1 VVQAVEAGGADA
13 HAGSKLPSMFVA
25 AGLPAPSIQ
34 MSAIVGAGVNCGDAV
49 QRLAGLV
56 ATLLPAIEERGLVD
70 RGELEANTLAQRLI
84 DDVAASASFIVAAS
98 EVTAWART

>member
-1 VVQAVEAGGADA
+1 
-13 HAGSKLPSMFVA
+13 
-25 AGLPAPSIQ
+25 
-34 MSAIVGAGVNCGDAV
+34 
-49 QRLAGLV
+49 V